1 MSVFGYDPEPA
12 APADPAM
19 AAEPF
24 LQVIF
29 GNPTAE
35 ELAALTAV
43 VIGLGGSSADP
54 GPAPQTPSGLDPAR
68 TRRAWTRR
76 RALSLQPAPGPGS
89 WRRSYR

>member
-1 MSVFGYDPEPA
+1 VSVFDYDPEPA
-12 APADPAM
+12 APVVP
-19 AAEPF
+19 AEPF
-24 LQVIF
+24 LQVLS
-29 GNPTAE
+29 GSPTEE

-43 VIGLGGSSADP
+43 VIGLGASSAEGTLP
-54 GPAPQTPSGLDPAR
+54 LGASPALDPAR

>member
-1 MSVFGYDPEPA
+1 MSVFDYVPVPASPDVPE
-12 APADPAM
+12 
-19 AAEPF
+19 EPF
-24 LQVIF
+24 LQVIS
-29 GNPTAE
+29 GNPTEE

-43 VIGLGGSSADP
+43 VIGLGAGAADGSLPLGTS
-54 GPAPQTPSGLDPAR
+54 PALDPAR